1 MHPLLPAMV
10 APRHTALLV
19 VDIQNAYIHGQGKMA
34 RAGLDVSLM
43 QAMVP
48 RLEAFLAAAR
58 EARGLTIIF
67 LRGIYDEGT
76 ASPVPGP
83 INQRKSPMPPG
94 DWETDFYVVAPRPNE
109 RVVSKPRYGGFEGTD
124 LDLILRGR
132 DIKTLIMTG
141 VGTNVCV
148 ETTARDGYQK
158 NYGIVFVEDC
168 TATTS
173 VADHE
178 ATLRTIGT
186 FFGLV
191 VPAADVL
198 AAWQTSAAAPA
209 TAPPPAAARA

>member
-10 APRHTALLV
+10 DPAHTALLV
-19 VDIQNAYIHGQGKMA
+19 VDVQNAYIHGQGRMA

-43 QAMVP
+43 QEMVP
-48 RLEAFLAAAR
+48 RLEDFLALAR
-58 EARGLTIIF
+58 EVEGLTIIF
-67 LRGIYDEGT
+67 LRGIYDEWT

-83 INQRKSPMPPG
+83 IDQRKSPMPPG
-94 DWETDFYVVAPRPNE
+94 DWETEFYVVAPREGE

-132 DIKTLIMTG
+132 GIQTLIMTG

-158 NYGIVFVEDC
+158 NYGIVFLKDC

-173 VADHE
+173 AADHE

-186 FFGLV
+186 YFGLV
-191 VPAADVL
+191 VKASDVV
-198 AAWQTSAAAPA
+198 AAWHAAAAPA
-209 TAPPPAAARA
+209 APAPAASRA

>member
-10 APRHTALLV
+10 TPERTALLV
-19 VDIQNAYIHGQGKMA
+19 VDIQNAYIHGEGKMA

-58 EARGLTIIF
+58 GVEGLTIIF
-67 LRGIYDEGT
+67 LRGIYDEWT

-83 INQRKSPMPPG
+83 IDQRKSPMPPG
-94 DWETDFYVVAPRPNE
+94 DWETEFYVVAPRPGE

-132 DIKTLIMTG
+132 GIQTLIMSG

-158 NYGIVFVEDC
+158 NYGIVFLEDC

-186 FFGLV
+186 YFGLV
-191 VPAADVL
+191 VKAADVI
-198 AAWQTSAAAPA
+198 AAWQAAAPPA
-209 TAPPPAAARA
+209 GRAPASARA